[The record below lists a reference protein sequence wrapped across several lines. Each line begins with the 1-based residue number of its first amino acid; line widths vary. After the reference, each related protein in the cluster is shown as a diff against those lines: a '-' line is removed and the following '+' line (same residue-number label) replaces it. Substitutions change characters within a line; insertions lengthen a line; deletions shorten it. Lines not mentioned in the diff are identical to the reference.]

1 MECKAKQ
8 MGNRMKDSPE
18 KINHELDKLG
28 SPIFIIRKEPLKN
41 GAILYDKNGLAAAI
55 KQKGQILAILE
66 GEE

>member
-1 MECKAKQ
+1 MSD
-8 MGNRMKDSPE
+8 NYPT

-28 SPIFIIRKEPLKN
+28 NPVFIIRKEPIEN

-55 KQKGQILAILE
+55 KKKGQILAILE